1 MRKDIVLVFV
11 LFVAA
16 ISIPCLSFSKDN
28 LQTPQQ
34 LYDEG
39 RYSEAF
45 EIWAMR
51 ANGGDVNAQIKI
63 SGMYARG
70 EGVKKNPEMAVFW
83 VKKAAVRGDMVAQHY
98 LARSY
103 ERGIGTGKDLCLAF
117 KWYKESAAQGYADSI
132 FRLGIFYSNGF
143 CARQDL
149 EKSDELIL
157 EAANR
162 GSIGAQVT
170 IAYAYETKDSRTIE
184 DIDTAIFWY
193 QKAAEQ
199 GYEWAEER
207 LVELKNA
214 KKGSVKGQGSIKGVG
229 VNKRG
234 RP

>member
-1 MRKDIVLVFV
+1 MKKNVVSAFV
-11 LFVAA
+11 LIVTV

-28 LQTPQQ
+28 SQTPQQ

-45 EIWAMR
+45 EIWARR
-51 ANGGDVNAQIKI
+51 ANEGDVNAQIKI

-70 EGVKKNPEMAVFW
+70 EGVKKDPEMSVFW
-83 VKKAAVRGDMVAQHY
+83 VKKAALRGDRGAQHY

-103 ERGIGTGKDLCLAF
+103 ERGVGTGKDLCLAF

-143 CARQDL
+143 CVPQDL

-170 IAYAYETKDSRTIE
+170 IAYAYETEDSRTIE

-193 QKAAEQ
+193 QKAAQQ
-199 GYEWAEER
+199 GYEWAGER
-207 LVELKNA
+207 LVELRNEK
-214 KKGSVKGQGSIKGVG
+214 IKAM
-229 VNKRG
+229 KQQMDR
-234 RP
+234 